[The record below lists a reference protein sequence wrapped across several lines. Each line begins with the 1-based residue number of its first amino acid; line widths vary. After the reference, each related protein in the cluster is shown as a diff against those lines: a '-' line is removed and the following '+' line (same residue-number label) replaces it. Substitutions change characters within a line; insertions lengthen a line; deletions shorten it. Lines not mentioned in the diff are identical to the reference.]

1 MSTQLAADAAQA
13 SEGLTAPEA
22 VSSADD
28 ANSAPAQEPADPAA
42 ATPATEGDAAE
53 APTAND
59 QDGTAPAAK
68 PKPTARDRI
77 AEVIA
82 ERNAERER
90 AKAAADA
97 AEFWRKKA
105 LGENET
111 AAPQAP
117 QQKPPPKLADFEYD
131 TDRWA
136 DAHAKWTEEQVDA
149 RAQAAA
155 QRLLEQRGQ
164 ADQRAE
170 VLRSFQTR
178 EAEFAKSHPD
188 YHAVTGDP
196 RLAEFATPTIAQ
208 VMAVREQGPALGYHW
223 ATHPD
228 ELVRISRMSPLQQ
241 AQALGRIEA
250 TLQKAPPPAV
260 KKTVT
265 TTRAP
270 APPSPVGG
278 AVPSKQLQDM
288 DIHEYMANRS
298 WGRPQ

>member
-1 MSTQLAADAAQA
+1 MTDQLAPDAAQA
-13 SEGLTAPEA
+13 PEGSTAPEA
-22 VSSADD
+22 VTSAEDV
-28 ANSAPAQEPADPAA
+28 NSAPAQETADPAA
-42 ATPATEGDAAE
+42 APEATEGDAAE

-59 QDGTAPAAK
+59 QDTTQPDK
-68 PKPTARDRI
+68 PVKAKPTARDRI

-105 LGENET
+105 LGET
-111 AAPQAP
+111 QAAPEQPKAA
-117 QQKPPPKLADFEYD
+117 PKLADFEFD
-131 TDRWA
+131 TERWA
-136 DAHAKWTEEQVDA
+136 EAHAKWTEEQVDA

-164 ADQRAE
+164 SEQQAQ
-170 VLRSFQTR
+170 VLRSFEAR
-178 EAEFAKSHPD
+178 ETEFAKSHPD

-208 VMAVREQGPALGYHW
+208 VMAVSEQGPALGYHL

-228 ELVRISRMSPLQQ
+228 ELVRISRLTPIQQ

-250 TLQKAPPPAV
+250 TLQKAPPAV
-260 KKTVT
+260 RKTVT

-288 DIHEYMANRS
+288 DIHEYMANRT
-298 WGRPQ
+298 WGHPT